1 MAEWIALDRLLVDPQ
16 PQRSIGVCDGEVIDH
31 ARFRQRVLAWR
42 AAFAA
47 ADGRDWALYFDDAVA
62 FAAALFGAWHAASG
76 CSWLPTTCRPRC
88 RRCGHR

>member
-62 FAAALFGAWHAASG
+62 FAGEMMADMRADEAGASG
-76 CSWLPTTCRPRC
+76 DQDVHGKP
-88 RRCGHR
+88 